1 MSEKSLSL
9 SGNVAL
15 VTGASSGLGAHFAKV
30 LSKFGARVVVAS
42 RRSENLNNIVNDIQ
56 SEGGEALALKLDVTQ
71 SDSTKS
77 DSIESVINKVESVFG
92 PISILVNN
100 AGVADSVR
108 FVNATEKSWDFVMNT
123 NLKGT
128 WRVAQSVS
136 RRLVLLKLE
145 GSIINISSILGL
157 RVAVGE
163 SSYAISKAGVIQMT
177 KAMALELAGKGI
189 RVNALCPG
197 YFKTELN
204 SEYFE
209 SEKGKRFIKGTPAKR
224 LGKYE
229 ELSWPLLV
237 LASSA
242 GSFING
248 SCIPVDGGHLISSL

>member
-1 MSEKSLSL
+1 MSENSLSL

-42 RRSENLNNIVNDIQ
+42 RRSENLNKIVSDIR
-56 SEGGEALALKLDVTQ
+56 SEGGEAVALKLDVTQ
-71 SDSTKS
+71 NDSTKEDGIDNVLKQS
-77 DSIESVINKVESVFG
+77 EAIFG
-92 PISILVNN
+92 PITILVNN

-108 FVNATEKSWDFVMNT
+108 FVNATEESWDFVMNT
-123 NLKGT
+123 NLKGS
-128 WRVAQSVS
+128 WRVAQAVS
-136 RRLVLLKLE
+136 KRLLLLKRE

-177 KAMALELAGKGI
+177 KSMALELADKGV

-204 SEYFE
+204 SGFFE
-209 SEKGKRFIKGTPAKR
+209 SEKGKMFIKGTPARR
-224 LGKYE
+224 LGNYE

-248 SCIPVDGGHLISSL
+248 ACIPVDGGHLVSSL